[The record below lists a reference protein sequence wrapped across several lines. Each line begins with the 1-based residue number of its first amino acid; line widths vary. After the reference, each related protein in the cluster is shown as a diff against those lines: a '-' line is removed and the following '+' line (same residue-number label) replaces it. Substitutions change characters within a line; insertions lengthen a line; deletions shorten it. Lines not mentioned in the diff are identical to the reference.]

1 MEFNILIEDIKYY
14 LLSKCSFISIMK
26 LYDVNKSLISKE
38 LLNNLINN
46 KWGINIA
53 KQIGR
58 SILEHK
64 YLNFDKKVS
73 IHTFMN
79 SKKHTISNCNIWA
92 TNSIV
97 NFKYNNIDD
106 KDVAL
111 NELLIC
117 YDNIFTNNNP
127 PLPKKHT
134 DDIRIFK
141 GLIGD
146 GDAFDLNILEYVNIY
161 NIYEMFKASITSGKM
176 SVFKEKLKDN
186 IISNFDNR
194 SPPSSLL
201 SKIPSY
207 ILEKI
212 DNKKV
217 SLLNLHKNDFGLKYL
232 HLLNNIFD
240 NCIDVK
246 YYKFKVYIAIQICK
260 FISIFK
266 QKLENRPAIIAAID
280 KMLAFNNLLDLV
292 GFKIIHIP
300 EYLHFYATFEISYIL
315 SNLAY

>member
-1 MEFNILIEDIKYY
+1 MEFNILNEDIKYY

-26 LYDVNKSLISKE
+26 LYDANKSFISVE
-38 LLNNLINN
+38 MLNMIINN
-46 KWGINIA
+46 KWGINIG

-58 SILEHK
+58 SILDHE
-64 YLNFDKKVS
+64 YINFDKKVS

-97 NFKYNNIDD
+97 SFKYNNIDD
-106 KDVAL
+106 KDVAV

-127 PLPKKHT
+127 PLPKKT
-134 DDIRIFK
+134 TYDIGIFK
-141 GLIGD
+141 RLI

-161 NIYEMFKASITSGKM
+161 NIYEMYKASITFGKM
-176 SVFKEKLKDN
+176 SVFKEKLMDN

-194 SPPSSLL
+194 SLPSSLL
-201 SKIPSY
+201 ISLRSKIPSY

-217 SLLNLHKNDFGLKYL
+217 SLLNLHKNEFGLKYL

-240 NCIDVK
+240 NCVDGK

-260 FISIFK
+260 FIWVFK
-266 QKLENRPAIIAAID
+266 ENLGNHPAID
-280 KMLAFNNLLDLV
+280 KMRAFNNLQK
-292 GFKIIHIP
+292 FKFIHIP

-315 SNLAY
+315 SNLA

>member
-1 MEFNILIEDIKYY
+1 MEFNILNEDIKYY

-79 SKKHTISNCNIWA
+79 SKNTISNCNIWA

-106 KDVAL
+106 KDVAV

-240 NCIDVK
+240 NCVDVK

-260 FISIFK
+260 FIWIFK

-292 GFKIIHIP
+292 GFKVIHIP

>member
-1 MEFNILIEDIKYY
+1 MEFNILNEDIKYY

-26 LYDVNKSLISKE
+26 LYDANKSLISKE

-46 KWGINIA
+46 KWGINIG

-58 SILEHK
+58 SILDRE

-73 IHTFMN
+73 IHTFIN
-79 SKKHTISNCNIWA
+79 SKNTISNCNIWA

-97 NFKYNNIDD
+97 SFKYNNIDD
-106 KDVAL
+106 KDVAV

-134 DDIRIFK
+134 DDIGIFK

-146 GDAFDLNILEYVNIY
+146 TFDLNILAYVNIY
-161 NIYEMFKASITSGKM
+161 NIYEMFKASITFGKM

-194 SPPSSLL
+194 SHPSSLL
-201 SKIPSY
+201 STPSY

-212 DNKKV
+212 DNKRV
-217 SLLNLHKNDFGLKYL
+217 SLLNLNKNEFGLKYL

-240 NCIDVK
+240 NCVDGK

-260 FISIFK
+260 FIWVFK
-266 QKLENRPAIIAAID
+266 ENLGNHPAID
-280 KMLAFNNLLDLV
+280 KMLAFNNLL
-292 GFKIIHIP
+292 GFKFIHIP

-315 SNLAY
+315 SNVAY

>member
-1 MEFNILIEDIKYY
+1 
-14 LLSKCSFISIMK
+14 MK

-58 SILEHK
+58 SILDRE

-79 SKKHTISNCNIWA
+79 SKNTISNCNIWA

-106 KDVAL
+106 KDVAV

-212 DNKKV
+212 DNKRV
-217 SLLNLHKNDFGLKYL
+217 SLLNLNKNEFGLKYL

-240 NCIDVK
+240 NCIDAK

-260 FISIFK
+260 FISVFK

-292 GFKIIHIP
+292 GFKSINIP

>member
-1 MEFNILIEDIKYY
+1 MEFNILNEDIKYY

-26 LYDVNKSLISKE
+26 LYDANKSLISKE

-46 KWGINIA
+46 KWGINIG

-58 SILEHK
+58 SILDRE

-73 IHTFMN
+73 IHTFIN
-79 SKKHTISNCNIWA
+79 SKNTISNCNIWA

-97 NFKYNNIDD
+97 SFKYNNIDD
-106 KDVAL
+106 KDVAV

-134 DDIRIFK
+134 DDIGIFK
-141 GLIGD
+141 GLI

-161 NIYEMFKASITSGKM
+161 NIYEMFKASITFGKM

-194 SPPSSLL
+194 SHPSSLL
-201 SKIPSY
+201 STPSY

-212 DNKKV
+212 DNKRV
-217 SLLNLHKNDFGLKYL
+217 SLLNLNKNEFGLKYL

-240 NCIDVK
+240 NCVDGK

-266 QKLENRPAIIAAID
+266 QKLENHPAID
-280 KMLAFNNLLDLV
+280 KMLAFNNLL
-292 GFKIIHIP
+292 GFKFIHIP

-315 SNLAY
+315 SNVAY

>member
-1 MEFNILIEDIKYY
+1 MEFNILNEDIKYY

-26 LYDVNKSLISKE
+26 LYDANKSLISKE

-46 KWGINIA
+46 KWGINIG

-58 SILEHK
+58 SILDRE

-79 SKKHTISNCNIWA
+79 SKNTISNCNIWA

-106 KDVAL
+106 KDVAV

-240 NCIDVK
+240 NCVDVK

-292 GFKIIHIP
+292 GFKVIHIP

>member
-1 MEFNILIEDIKYY
+1 MEFNILNEDIKYY

-26 LYDVNKSLISKE
+26 LYDANKSFISVE
-38 LLNNLINN
+38 MLNNFINN
-46 KWGINIA
+46 KWGINIS
-53 KQIGR
+53 KHIRR
-58 SILEHK
+58 SILDHE

-106 KDVAL
+106 KDVAV

-127 PLPKKHT
+127 PIPKKST
-134 DDIRIFK
+134 DDIGIFK
-141 GLIGD
+141 RLIGD
-146 GDAFDLNILEYVNIY
+146 TFDLNILEYVNIY
-161 NIYEMFKASITSGKM
+161 NIYEMFKASITFGKM

-186 IISNFDNR
+186 IISNLDNR
-194 SPPSSLL
+194 SHPSSLL
-201 SKIPSY
+201 ISLRSKIPSY
-207 ILEKI
+207 ILENI
-212 DNKKV
+212 DNKRV
-217 SLLNLHKNDFGLKYL
+217 LLLNLNKNEFGLKYL
-232 HLLNNIFD
+232 NLLNNIFD
-240 NCIDVK
+240 NCVDGK

-266 QKLENRPAIIAAID
+266 QKLENHPAIIAAID
-280 KMLAFNNLLDLV
+280 KMLAFNNLL
-292 GFKIIHIP
+292 GFKFIHIP